1 METHS
6 ASGLLEFLESELGAK
21 LTPETRFAQ
30 VVEDSLSFLQL
41 MLDVREKFGP
51 ISNEQLTGIETV
63 GDLLR
68 HYEMAEVT

>member
-1 METHS
+1 METYS

-51 ISNEQLTGIETV
+51 ISNEQLTAIETV

-68 HYEMAEVT
+68 HYEMVEA

>member
-1 METHS
+1 METHYPGS
-6 ASGLLEFLESELGAK
+6 LLEFLEGELCAK
-21 LTPETRFAQ
+21 LTPETRFAS

-51 ISNEQLTGIETV
+51 ISNEQLTSIETV

-68 HYEMAEVT
+68 HYELAEVT